1 MLASGEVSVM
11 PQPWP
16 IRMPCLAN
24 ARISASGTAAP
35 PTSERM
41 PAGSFQ
47 RPGCSTSERS

>member
-1 MLASGEVSVM
+1 M
-11 PQPWP
+11 PQPWT
-16 IRMPCLAN
+16 IQMPCFAN

-41 PAGSFQ
+41 PFGSFQ